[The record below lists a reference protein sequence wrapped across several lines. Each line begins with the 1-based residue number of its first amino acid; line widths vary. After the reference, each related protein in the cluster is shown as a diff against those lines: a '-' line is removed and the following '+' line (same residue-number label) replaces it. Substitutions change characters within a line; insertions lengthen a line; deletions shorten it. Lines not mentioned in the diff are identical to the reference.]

1 MGTSVVRTFEKDP
14 NATLIY
20 TFDWANNGPND
31 ASQDDDGWLQSATI
45 STSTFILPSDLT
57 NVTDTNTTT
66 TASIKISGGRN
77 GKNYIVTNRIVTD
90 GGETE
95 DRSIEIKVRQR

>member
-1 MGTSVVRTFEKDP
+1 MGISVVRTFEKDP
-14 NATLIY
+14 NAILIY

-31 ASQDDDGWLQSATI
+31 ASQDDDGWLQGAAI

-57 NVTDTNTTT
+57 NVTDINTTT

-77 GKNYIVTNRIVTD
+77 GKNYTVTNRIVTD

-95 DRSIEIKVRQR
+95 DRSIRIKVRER